1 MNVALM
7 PVRLEDTWV
16 ALEAR
21 FVNEVLGAQTC
32 LLVPRATAQ
41 LPGVCAWRGR
51 AIPVLQL
58 TTLLG
63 INRKDH
69 ATLERTLVI
78 THRHNAVAMPVSE
91 VRAVLFLQQ
100 DQLRPVHATNLG
112 FTRHEV
118 EWEGF
123 LMAVIDLDALFE
135 ELLPAS
141 ESRERIQ
148 GEA

>member
-32 LLVPRATAQ
+32 LLVPRATPQ

-51 AIPVLQL
+51 AIPVLRL
-58 TTLLG
+58 ATLLG
-63 INRKDH
+63 IERNDH

-78 THRHNAVAMPVSE
+78 THRQNAVAVPVSE
-91 VRAVLFLQQ
+91 ARAVLFLQQ
-100 DQLRPVHATNLG
+100 HDLRPVHVTNLR
-112 FTRHEV
+112 FTRHEID
-118 EWEGF
+118 WEGQV
-123 LMAVIDLDALFE
+123 LAVIDVDALFE
-135 ELLPAS
+135 ELLPAT
-141 ESRERIQ
+141 ETRERIP
-148 GEA
+148 GDG